1 MGVGACGGIECV
13 ALGSWYTPEP
23 KTATT
28 RHHTQKTPRANN
40 VPSRCRRPGF
50 ARKIEPGFGC
60 SATARTLAHQV
71 ASLVEGSGATP
82 RPCQVNRAASLP
94 GCVACLASAPP
105 RRVPEQWDTKRRK
118 TEVLPQWRR
127 ALTGQRAD
135 RHEND
140 KDDRQQT
147 CVEPH
152 DDGPWPCQRCATKR
166 SYCCRL
172 TPWRST
178 SGRRGQYHCPTHHTP
193 TPAHA
198 LSLTTACIVAPCPL
212 HDGLGELSWVD
223 RTLHQG
229 PACTAV
235 HTDTPCA
242 LMLQPTS
249 LLSKLHH
256 SYSVRHTQY
265 QSRW

>member
-1 MGVGACGGIECV
+1 VSQTRLCPEDRARLRLLGNSSNPGAPSRLAGGGI
-13 ALGSWYTPEP
+13 GSDS
-23 KTATT
+23 
-28 RHHTQKTPRANN
+28 Q
-40 VPSRCRRPGF
+40 
-50 ARKIEPGFGC
+50 
-60 SATARTLAHQV
+60 TL
-71 ASLVEGSGATP
+71 
-82 RPCQVNRAASLP
+82 QVNWTASLP

-152 DDGPWPCQRCATKR
+152 DDGRWPCQLERCATKR

-178 SGRRGQYHCPTHHTP
+178 SGRRGQYHCPTHRTP

-198 LSLTTACIVAPCPL
+198 LSLTTACIVARSRRAVLGGPHTPPGACL
-212 HDGLGELSWVD
+212 HRNAHGHPM
-223 RTLHQG
+223 RTHAPTNITAVEAPPQLLRTAHSV
-229 PACTAV
+229 PVPMVKHACTSRPKTASSASPISGSR
-235 HTDTPCA
+235 TQLATKARATAGAA
-242 LMLQPTS
+242 LPP
-249 LLSKLHH
+249 
-256 SYSVRHTQY
+256 
-265 QSRW
+265 